1 MIIESLVL
9 GAVGGVV
16 GFAGKQMYNKIKPVK
31 KSDELPL
38 DDFARS
44 IRENEIKE
52 EMWEDI
58 WKYNDVKVKYE
69 EEIKVPALLGTYYL
83 KNGIKYLFRYPIGI
97 SSEKM
102 EKCKTQIKEL
112 SNSDNVEFT
121 HYKNDM
127 VYVTVTKNMPEEEVE
142 VPKEILEEN
151 KRWTE
156 FWIKTKKGA
165 GDKENGFE
173 YPTLINLEEWE
184 SGMIYT
190 FYMPIGISTYNVN
203 QVDVTLRE
211 WLGASRIDISSPS
224 KSTMQI
230 KSYLKELPKLV
241 RYEKLPRIKRDE
253 LEAVIGMSHT
263 GWKRLRLLSGAHNL
277 FCGGAIGTGK
287 SVAINTIITDL
298 ALNYKPSELEM
309 WIIDLKIVEMA
320 HFRNLKHVKK
330 YGTKVEEMMAMI
342 DDLIEIMWDRYSKM
356 QELGVKKISS
366 YNKLVSKEEQLPY
379 ILFVVEEIYEFS
391 TSKLAQ
397 GGKGKKGEED
407 KDNYIDK
414 LAMLLSKCRGAGI
427 GAIISSQRLV
437 NTYIPK
443 NVSANLMIR
452 LGFKVADTRES
463 DLLTDGRYDATTLRG
478 NGHGVLIDSQI
489 EDFQGTFLDE
499 DNGEITELLKKHN
512 LLRK

>member
-1 MIIESLVL
+1 MLLESILLGTVG
-9 GAVGGVV
+9 GAVSFV
-16 GFAGKQMYNKIKPVK
+16 GNQIYKKMKPVK
-31 KSDELPL
+31 EEVYLSEFIKE
-38 DDFARS
+38 

-69 EEIKVPALLGTYYL
+69 DEVKVPALLGTYYL
-83 KNGIKYLFRYPIGI
+83 NNGIKYLFRYPIGI

-112 SNSDNVEFT
+112 SNSDEVEFT

-127 VYVTVTKNMPEEEVE
+127 VYVTVTKNMEEEKVE
-142 VPKEILEEN
+142 IPKEIADEN
-151 KRWTE
+151 EKWTE

-165 GDKENGFE
+165 GDKENGFT
-173 YPTLINLEEWE
+173 YPQLIDIQDWE
-184 SGMIYT
+184 SGKIYT
-190 FYMPIGISTYNVN
+190 FSMPIGISTYNVN
-203 QVDVTLRE
+203 QVDTTLKE
-211 WLGASRIDISSPS
+211 WLGASRIDITSPK

-230 KSYLKELPKLV
+230 KSYLKELPRLV
-241 RYEKLPRIKRDE
+241 KYEKLPRIKRDE
-253 LEAVIGMSHT
+253 LEAVIGMTHT
-263 GWKRLRLLSGAHNL
+263 GWKRLRLLSGTHNL

-298 ALNYKPSELEM
+298 ALNYTPKELEM

-320 HFRNLKHVKK
+320 HFKNLKHVKQ
-330 YGTKVEEMMAMI
+330 YGKTVKEMMAMI
-342 DDLIEIMWDRYSKM
+342 DELVEIMWDRYNKM
-356 QELGVKKISS
+356 DALGVKKLSS
-366 YNKLVSKEEQLPY
+366 YNKLVPKEEQLPY

-391 TSKLAQ
+391 TSKEAQ
-397 GGKGKKGEED
+397 GGKAKKGEED
-407 KDNYIDK
+407 KENYIDK

-443 NVSANLMIR
+443 NVSANLMTR
-452 LGFKVADTRES
+452 LGFKVADSRES

-499 DNGEITELLKKHN
+499 DNGEITELLEKHN

>member
-1 MIIESLVL
+1 MLLESIVL

-16 GFAGKQMYNKIKPVK
+16 GFAGNQLYKKIKPVK
-31 KSDELPL
+31 NEDMFLSEFEKEI
-38 DDFARS
+38 RS
-44 IRENEIKE
+44 NEIKE
-52 EMWEDI
+52 DTWEEI
-58 WKYNDVKVKYE
+58 WKSHYVKVGGEDKPKYPE
-69 EEIKVPALLGTYYL
+69 LLGSYYL
-83 KNGIKYLFRYPIGI
+83 NNGIKYLFRNPIGI
-97 SSEKM
+97 CSKSM
-102 EKCKTQIKEL
+102 DKCKDQIKEL
-112 SNSDNVEFT
+112 ANADNVEIA

-127 VYVTVTKNMPEEEVE
+127 VYINVTVDLPEHTEET
-142 VPKEILEEN
+142 PKEIILENE
-151 KRWTE
+151 KWTE

-165 GDKENGFE
+165 GDKENGFD
-173 YPTLINLEEWE
+173 YPTLIDIKEWE
-184 SGMIYT
+184 SGKIYT
-190 FYMPIGISTYNVN
+190 FKMPIGISTHNIN
-203 QVDVTLRE
+203 QVDTTLKE
-211 WLGASRIDISSPS
+211 WLGASRVDISSPS

-230 KSYLKELPKLV
+230 KSYLKQLPKLV
-241 RYEKLPRIKRDE
+241 KYKKLPRIKRDE
-253 LEAVIGMSHT
+253 LEAVIGMTHS
-263 GWKRLRLLSGAHNL
+263 GWKRLRLLSGTHNV

-298 ALNYKPSELEM
+298 ALNYTPKELEM

-320 HFRNLKHVKK
+320 HFKNLKHVKQ
-330 YGTKVEEMMAMI
+330 YGKTVEEMMAMI
-342 DDLIEIMWDRYSKM
+342 DSLVEIMWDRYNKM
-356 QELGVKKISS
+356 DALGVKKISS
-366 YNKLVSKEEQLPY
+366 YNKLVPENEQLPY

-407 KDNYIDK
+407 KENYIDK

-443 NVSANLMIR
+443 NVSANLMTR
-452 LGFKVADTRES
+452 LGFKVADSRES

-478 NGHGVLIDSQI
+478 NGHGVLIDSEI

-499 DNGEITELLKKHN
+499 DNGEITELLKKYN